1 MDLQLTGK
9 RALVTGAS
17 SGLGAEIAVVVHGR
31 DQARSDA
38 KVTYGTDLTIETI
51 PSYIDIY

>member
-17 SGLGAEIAVVVHGR
+17 SGLGAEIAAVVHGR